1 MSLNNFFLKNY
12 KYKYSN
18 ILIYLFFLFFLI
30 VGSLIYKGF
39 GLSIDEPFHRTSG
52 YFWFYILA
60 KKIFPLWDQLVDLK
74 NSIEQM
80 EWSEQF
86 FRGQFNEYGPLFDLF
101 SVGLEKMFGITSAK
115 GAYELKHLLT
125 FLTFFISG
133 IYFFKIISERFKNE
147 IFSLLIVFFYFTSP
161 RIFAESFYNCKD
173 IIFMSFCIISIF
185 YFFKSF
191 EKNSFKNLILFSLF
205 AAFAT
210 QIRIMGIQLIFFYLL
225 YFFWQSLEEKKF
237 LKKNFIC
244 LINTL
249 FFYFLFLYIFWP
261 FLWGNPI
268 QNLIKTFLTFS
279 NYEWGLKV
287 FYLGKYI
294 NADNLPWHYTIVWIF
309 ITSPLIYIFFFLI
322 GFGKTFKLFFNNLT
336 SISEGNENKLWANN
350 NQKKDFF
357 IIFFLLTP
365 ILSVVLLNSTLYG
378 GWRHLYF
385 VYPSIIYL
393 IAVGIEFSYFKIKK
407 KISNKVIIIFISIL
421 VSYNFYTIIKLHPY
435 QNIYFNSLVENKA
448 NKYFEI
454 DYWGLANREALEFI
468 IKDKNNGDLV
478 TIRTASFTP
487 LNYSKKIINIDEETY
502 KFGGTT
508 HANQDYIFTNYHYE
522 KNPKYEKKYLIPK
535 NYQKVFTIRRG
546 NIIINEIYKKN

>member
-1 MSLNNFFLKNY
+1 MSLNNFSLENY

-30 VGSLIYKGF
+30 AGSLIYKSF

-74 NSIEQM
+74 KSIEQM

-101 SVGLEKMFGITSAK
+101 SVGLEKIFGITSAK

-173 IIFMSFCIISIF
+173 IIFMSFWVISIF

-191 EKNSFKNLILFSLF
+191 EKNSLKNLILFSLF

-210 QIRIMGIQLIFFYLL
+210 QIRIMGIQLIFFYLF
-225 YFFWQSLEEKKF
+225 YFFCQSLEEKKF
-237 LKKNFIC
+237 LKKNSIY

-287 FYLGKYI
+287 FYLGEYI

-421 VSYNFYTIIKLHPY
+421 VSCNFYTIIKLHPY

-454 DYWGLANREALEFI
+454 DYWGLANHEALEFI

-535 NYQKVFTIRRG
+535 NYQKVFTIQRG
-546 NIIINEIYKKN
+546 NVIINEIYKKN

>member
-1 MSLNNFFLKNY
+1 MLLNNFFLKNY

-74 NSIEQM
+74 KSIEQM

-161 RIFAESFYNCKD
+161 RIFADSFYNCTD

-191 EKNSFKNLILFSLF
+191 EKNSLKNLILFSLF

-237 LKKNFIC
+237 LKKNSIC

-393 IAVGIEFSYFKIKK
+393 IAVGAEFSYFKIKK

-421 VSYNFYTIIKLHPY
+421 VSCNFYTIIKLHPY

-454 DYWGLANREALEFI
+454 DYWGLANHEALEFI

-535 NYQKVFTIRRG
+535 NYQKVFTIQRG
-546 NIIINEIYKKN
+546 NVIINEIYKKN

>member
-30 VGSLIYKGF
+30 VGSLIYKSF

-101 SVGLEKMFGITSAK
+101 SVGLEKMFGITSTK

-161 RIFAESFYNCKD
+161 RIFADSFYNCKD

-191 EKNSFKNLILFSLF
+191 EKNSLKNLILFSLF

-237 LKKNFIC
+237 LKKNSIC
-244 LINTL
+244 LISTL

-261 FLWGNPI
+261 FLWENPI

-287 FYLGKYI
+287 FYLGEYI
-294 NADNLPWHYTIVWIF
+294 NADNLPWHYAIVWIF
-309 ITSPLIYIFFFLI
+309 ITSPLVYIFFFLV

-336 SISEGNENKLWANN
+336 AISEGNENKLWANN

-385 VYPSIIYL
+385 IYPSIIYL
-393 IAVGIEFSYFKIKK
+393 ISIGVEFSYFKIKK
-407 KISNKVIIIFISIL
+407 KISNKVIIIFVSIL

-487 LNYSKKIINIDEETY
+487 LNYSKKIINIDEDTY
-502 KFGGTT
+502 KFEGTT

-546 NIIINEIYKKN
+546 SIIINEIYKKN

>member
-1 MSLNNFFLKNY
+1 MLLNNFFLKNY

-30 VGSLIYKGF
+30 VGLLIYKSF

-74 NSIEQM
+74 KSIEQM

-101 SVGLEKMFGITSAK
+101 SVGLEKIFGITSAK

-133 IYFFKIISERFKNE
+133 IYFFKMISKRFKNE

-173 IIFMSFCIISIF
+173 IIFMSFWVISIF

-191 EKNSFKNLILFSLF
+191 EKNSLKNLILFSLF

-237 LKKNFIC
+237 LKKNSIY

-261 FLWGNPI
+261 FLWENPI

-309 ITSPLIYIFFFLI
+309 ITSPLIYIFFFLV
-322 GFGKTFKLFFNNLT
+322 GFGKTFKLLFNNLT
-336 SISEGNENKLWANN
+336 AISENDENKLWTNN

-393 IAVGIEFSYFKIKK
+393 IAVGAEFSYFKIKK
-407 KISNKVIIIFISIL
+407 KISNKVIIIFVSIL

-454 DYWGLANREALEFI
+454 DYWGLANHEALEFI

-487 LNYSKKIINIDEETY
+487 LNYSKKIINIDEEIY
-502 KFGGTT
+502 KLEGTT
-508 HANQDYIFTNYHYE
+508 HSNQDYIFTNYHYE